1 MSAAR
6 VATFD
11 PRLEVVLD
19 RDFGV
24 PREFAWAA
32 WTQPEHVAAW
42 FAPVPWTIPR
52 CEIDL
57 TPGGT
62 FLCVM
67 RSPEGREYP
76 NVACYLDVVP
86 NERLV
91 WTDALAP
98 GFRPSTEPLM
108 TAIVALEPRGAGTR
122 CTVTVLHGDAATR
135 TRHEGVGFREAWST
149 ALDQLAA
156 RLA

>member
-11 PRLEVVLD
+11 PRLDVVLD

-24 PREFAWAA
+24 PRELAWAA

-67 RSPEGREYP
+67 RSPEG
-76 NVACYLDVVP
+76 
-86 NERLV
+86 
-91 WTDALAP
+91 
-98 GFRPSTEPLM
+98 
-108 TAIVALEPRGAGTR
+108 
-122 CTVTVLHGDAATR
+122 
-135 TRHEGVGFREAWST
+135 VGFRGAWST